1 MVKYVYCGL
10 YDIDLHGET
19 YAEFDGE
26 HPTMIIQTKKEPKMY
41 IVIPFTSYN
50 PDRWMKLKR
59 KMCCRVESTNS
70 IARIDKI
77 KIINEADISKRW
89 IDTKKKCLLIPT
101 KEDVDKVLKK
111 ALIYIESSFNQSY
124 NSYLKYLEEREVF
137 DKNITNTFIKFDF
150 ENSIFQFDFSN
161 ENITKISFPMKYV
174 KTMAMID
181 IQDFF
186 NKIFNR
192 RSFTVKIMDA
202 TKTIVVTV
210 KNSDEKM
217 LTIIKKNDIIKETE
231 G

>member
-1 MVKYVYCGL
+1 
-10 YDIDLHGET
+10 
-19 YAEFDGE
+19 
-26 HPTMIIQTKKEPKMY
+26 
-41 IVIPFTSYN
+41 
-50 PDRWMKLKR
+50 
-59 KMCCRVESTNS
+59 
-70 IARIDKI
+70 
-77 KIINEADISKRW
+77 
-89 IDTKKKCLLIPT
+89 
-101 KEDVDKVLKK
+101 
-111 ALIYIESSFNQSY
+111 
-124 NSYLKYLEEREVF
+124 
-137 DKNITNTFIKFDF
+137 
-150 ENSIFQFDFSN
+150 
-161 ENITKISFPMKYV
+161 MKYV

>member
-1 MVKYVYCGL
+1 MKGSFTWLNMFIVDCMTLIYMVKHML
-10 YDIDLHGET
+10 N
-19 YAEFDGE
+19 
-26 HPTMIIQTKKEPKMY
+26 KMY

-77 KIINEADISKRW
+77 KIINDADISKRW

-150 ENSIFQFDFSN
+150 ENSIFQFDF
-161 ENITKISFPMKYV
+161 
-174 KTMAMID
+174 
-181 IQDFF
+181 
-186 NKIFNR
+186 
-192 RSFTVKIMDA
+192 
-202 TKTIVVTV
+202 
-210 KNSDEKM
+210 
-217 LTIIKKNDIIKETE
+217 L
-231 G
+231 

>member
-1 MVKYVYCGL
+1 MVKYIYCGL

-19 YAEFDGE
+19 YAEFGGE

-50 PDRWMKLKR
+50 PERWKKLKK

-77 KIINEADISKRW
+77 KIINDTDITKRW
-89 IDTKKKCLLIPT
+89 LDTEEKRLLVPS

-111 ALIYIESSFNQSY
+111 ALAYIQSSFDQSY
-124 NSYLKYLEEREVF
+124 SSYLKYLEEREIF
-137 DKNITNTFIKFDF
+137 EEQINKTFNEFGF
-150 ENSIFQFDFSN
+150 GNSIFSFDFSN
-161 ENITKISFPMKYV
+161 ESTTKISFSMNHV
-174 KTMAMID
+174 KTLAMID
-181 IQDFF
+181 IQDLL

-192 RSFTVKIMDA
+192 RKYNIKINDSIKNIVITVN
-202 TKTIVVTV
+202 
-210 KNSDEKM
+210 NSDEKM
-217 LTIIKKNDIIKETE
+217 LTIMEKFGIIIPTE

>member
-1 MVKYVYCGL
+1 MC
-10 YDIDLHGET
+10 
-19 YAEFDGE
+19 E
-26 HPTMIIQTKKEPKMY
+26 HLFCLCYFYII
-41 IVIPFTSYN
+41 
-50 PDRWMKLKR
+50 
-59 KMCCRVESTNS
+59 
-70 IARIDKI
+70 
-77 KIINEADISKRW
+77 
-89 IDTKKKCLLIPT
+89 KKKCLLIPT